1 MLKQSDEVYTVNDL
15 MERLKLTRR
24 TILKYIKQ
32 GKIKAFRV
40 GQEWRITRKHYEEFI
55 ENSMKEKL

>member
-1 MLKQSDEVYTVNDL
+1 MNKFS
-15 MERLKLTRR
+15 KLTRR